1 MLYAGVRR
9 DERGEYAVER
19 GDARHVLHDDPEIL
33 EAFSRLAHD
42 MPAESLAYAVLA
54 DRAIWG
60 TDLREIDGLELR
72 VTFNLSSI
80 QRIGFRE
87 TLRIQEENQ

>member
-1 MLYAGVRR
+1 
-9 DERGEYAVER
+9 
-19 GDARHVLHDDPEIL
+19 
-33 EAFSRLAHD
+33 
-42 MPAESLAYAVLA
+42 MPAESLAYAALA

-60 TDLREIDGLELR
+60 ADLREIDGLELR